1 MIEQKNEWL
10 VVVWNDGISQFFI
23 ERLTATEE
31 EIKSY
36 LLSLIEEDKEL
47 SQEICHEC
55 TNSVNELGRYEEP
68 ITEDFMVFHAYASFD
83 TYHIEYEARP
93 LNKIKDATEMIEEL

>member
-31 EIKSY
+31 EIKRY
-36 LLSLIEEDKEL
+36 LLSLIEDDKKL
-47 SQEICHEC
+47 SQETCNDC
-55 TNSVNELGRYEEP
+55 TDSIDGIGSYEEP
-68 ITEDFMVFHAYASFD
+68 VTEGFMAFHAYASFD
-83 TYHIEYEARP
+83 TYHIEYEVRP

>member
-1 MIEQKNEWL
+1 MCN
-10 VVVWNDGISQFFI
+10 
-23 ERLTATEE
+23 
-31 EIKSY
+31 
-36 LLSLIEEDKEL
+36 LSF
-47 SQEICHEC
+47 
-55 TNSVNELGRYEEP
+55 EEP